1 MLWRLRTIKTVLF
14 EGSIAYRKWSDSYM
28 IIIKICTKEVNKDAL
43 ISNDDKRIIDEYR
56 IATRAYGHYR
66 LR

>member
-1 MLWRLRTIKTVLF
+1 
-14 EGSIAYRKWSDSYM
+14 M
-28 IIIKICTKEVNKDAL
+28 IIIKIYTKEVNKDAL